1 MMATLITAGESK
13 TPAVAAALAIEYRRT
28 VNCPTHQALFH
39 QCIWRL
45 SGIQKI
51 FR

>member
-1 MMATLITAGESK
+1 MMAALIMAGESK
-13 TPAVAAALAIEYRRT
+13 APAVAAVLAIEYRGA
-28 VNCPTHQALFH
+28 VNRRTHQALSP
-39 QCIWRL
+39 QCIWRI